1 MNGNRMKYTS
11 TPTFG
16 MQRRSIFSK
25 KSAPARQAPE
35 TPDFSKAPGME
46 TVAPFTQPG
55 QTQPP
60 FSQPATHAPFAQ
72 PAGPANPV
80 PFSVP
85 FQSFSQQSN
94 PMPPAGFVSQ
104 TGPFVQGNAQPVAQ
118 ATQIPFAAPSFIP
131 PGSGIHLPPQQSAR
145 QVQPLGNA
153 VPPMQTGVPFSTR
166 NQGFVPPQRPAPS
179 IQPAAPQM
187 MYDSMPGAFQSAPS
201 YQPAMGYTNSQSPVS
216 APVQPPVSPPQ
227 QTAPTAPSPHSPM
240 DANKLW
246 NVFLFGL
253 LPLLLIPCL
262 FVPRTLDVL
271 RYAFLAL
278 TVVGLGGMWYRQM
291 YGSSIRLIVSMVYV
305 AVCIGILAML
315 IQGGQDARQVSANL
329 PSQEPAVQ
337 QTPNPQGQPAAEP
350 VDLLATFTPAP
361 TASGPSQAELRL
373 QLFMSLWQVNNPT
386 EMVELVQPSWRAK
399 QENATQAL
407 FTLLKNRTP
416 QEYVV
421 EEIDG
426 AETDNSRTITM
437 RATIDKNNGKA
448 PSVYRFMV
456 MMVKEG
462 EEWYI
467 NPNSLA
473 TNDGVDETDENVV
486 NNKNAVGNVTEPP
499 RTTVT
504 PPPPADTVLYYNNGA
519 HFYHMDPNCPSVKSE
534 YLPFDNQFSYSDLQS
549 VKNEL
554 ELTPCLKCNAPL
566 DPQE

>member
-16 MQRRSIFSK
+16 MQKRGLFK
-25 KSAPARQAPE
+25 KSAPVRQAPE
-35 TPDFSKAPGME
+35 TPDFSKAPGMDA
-46 TVAPFTQPG
+46 VAPFVQPS

-60 FSQPATHAPFAQ
+60 FAQPAAPVTHAPFTPTSPQAPFAQ
-72 PAGPANPV
+72 PNA
-80 PFSVP
+80 SVP
-85 FQSFSQQSN
+85 QQVFTQPMAPFGQAMPQTFSQ
-94 PMPPAGFVSQ
+94 
-104 TGPFVQGNAQPVAQ
+104 T
-118 ATQIPFAAPSFIP
+118 TQVPFAAPSF
-131 PGSGIHLPPQQSAR
+131 LPPTSGMQLPPLQGAR
-145 QVQPLGNA
+145 QPLPLGNTA
-153 VPPMQTGVPFSTR
+153 SPLQTGGPFSTR
-166 NQGFVPPQRPAPS
+166 SQGYVPPQRPAPS
-179 IQPAAPQM
+179 VQPAAPQM
-187 MYDSMPGAFQSAPS
+187 AYGGMPGVLNNASPF
-201 YQPAMGYTNSQSPVS
+201 QPAMGYASQNPQAS
-216 APVQPPVSPPQ
+216 AYPPPSMPPVQQTTAATRPPR
-227 QTAPTAPSPHSPM
+227 APM
-240 DANKLW
+240 DADKLW
-246 NVFLFGL
+246 IVFLFGL

-262 FVPRTLDVL
+262 FVPRSLDAL

-291 YGSSIRLIVSMVYV
+291 FGSSTRLIVSMAYV
-305 AVCIGILAML
+305 ALCVGVLAMIL
-315 IQGGQDARQVSANL
+315 QGGRDARQVSANL
-329 PSQEPAVQ
+329 PTQPAAVQ
-337 QTPNPQGQPAAEP
+337 QTPEPDGQAAAAP
-350 VDLLATFTPAP
+350 VDLLATPTPAP

-407 FTLLKNRTP
+407 FTILKNRTP

-426 AETDNSRTITM
+426 ADTDNSRTITM

-462 EEWYI
+462 EEWYV

-473 TNDGVDETDENVV
+473 TNDGLEETEENVV
-486 NNKNAVGNVTEPP
+486 NNKNAGGNVTEPP

-504 PPPPADTVLYYNNGA
+504 PPPPADTTLYYNNGA
-519 HFYHMDPNCPSVKSE
+519 HYYHMDPNCSSVKSE
-534 YLPFDNQFSYSDLQS
+534 YLPFDNQFSYVDLKA

-554 ELTPCLKCNAPL
+554 GLTPCLKCNAPT
-566 DPQE
+566 DPLEEE

>member
-16 MQRRSIFSK
+16 MQRRTLFK
-25 KSAPARQAPE
+25 KSAPARPVPE

-46 TVAPFTQPG
+46 AAAPFVQPT

-60 FSQPATHAPFAQ
+60 FAQPAAPVTRVPFAPAVPQAPFAQ
-72 PAGPANPV
+72 PNA
-80 PFSVP
+80 SVP
-85 FQSFSQQSN
+85 QQGFAQPAVSFGQGMPQTFSQ
-94 PMPPAGFVSQ
+94 
-104 TGPFVQGNAQPVAQ
+104 T
-118 ATQIPFAAPSFIP
+118 TQVPFAAPSFVP
-131 PGSGIHLPPQQSAR
+131 PTSGMPFTPMQDAR
-145 QVQPLGNA
+145 QPMPLGNT
-153 VPPMQTGVPFSTR
+153 VPPLQTGATFSTR
-166 NQGFVPPQRPAPS
+166 SQGFVPPQRPSPS
-179 IQPAAPQM
+179 VQPAAPQSA
-187 MYDSMPGAFQSAPS
+187 YGTPGGLNNASPFQPT
-201 YQPAMGYTNSQSPVS
+201 MGYASPNPQTS
-216 APVQPPVSPPQ
+216 AYPPVQPPMQPVQ
-227 QTAPTAPSPHSPM
+227 QTTPAARPPRAPM
-240 DANKLW
+240 DADKLW
-246 NVFLFGL
+246 TVFLFGL

-262 FVPRTLDVL
+262 FVPRSLDAL

-291 YGSSIRLIVSMVYV
+291 FGPSARLIISMAYV
-305 AVCIGILAML
+305 ALCVGVLAMIL
-315 IQGGQDARQVSANL
+315 QGGRDARQVSANL
-329 PSQEPAVQ
+329 PTQTAAVQ
-337 QTPNPQGQPAAEP
+337 QTPDPNGQPAAAP
-350 VDLLATFTPAP
+350 VDLLATATPAP

-407 FTLLKNRTP
+407 FTILKNRTP

-426 AETDNSRTITM
+426 ADTDNSRTITM

-462 EEWYI
+462 EEWYV

-473 TNDGVDETDENVV
+473 TNDGLEETEENVV
-486 NNKNAVGNVTEPP
+486 NNKNAGGNVTEPP

-504 PPPPADTVLYYNNGA
+504 PPPPADTTLYYNNGA
-519 HFYHMDPNCPSVKSE
+519 HFYHMDPNCTSVKSE
-534 YLPFDNQFSYSDLQS
+534 YLPFDNQFSYSDLKA
-549 VKNEL
+549 VKSEL
-554 ELTPCLKCNAPL
+554 GLTPCLKCNAPT
-566 DPQE
+566 DPLEE